1 MENSKN
7 NIINRF
13 NYNKYK
19 KDIIEKINS
28 NEKLK
33 NYFAK
38 KYGGNKY
45 DIFLNKFWKNKLNID
60 DLNNEVNIISAF
72 IKKEENIEK
81 IKNNEKRLLE
91 ENKNKKISNK
101 KNNNDYEFKFISKT
115 PMQNVMSKNNNNKNF
130 RTITPSK
137 NLYKKY

>member
-1 MENSKN
+1 M
-7 NIINRF
+7 
-13 NYNKYK
+13 
-19 KDIIEKINS
+19 
-28 NEKLK
+28 
-33 NYFAK
+33 
-38 KYGGNKY
+38 
-45 DIFLNKFWKNKLNID
+45 NKFWKNKLNID
-60 DLNNEVNIISAF
+60 DLNNEVNIISAV